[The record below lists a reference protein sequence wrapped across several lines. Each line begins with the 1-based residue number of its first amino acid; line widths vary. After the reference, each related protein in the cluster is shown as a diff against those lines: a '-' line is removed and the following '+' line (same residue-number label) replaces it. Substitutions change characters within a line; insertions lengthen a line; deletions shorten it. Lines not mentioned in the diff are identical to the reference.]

1 MSFQS
6 PLWLTAIV
14 PVLALAALY
23 VVKQLR
29 RKVYAARFS
38 QTGLAQSLLP
48 RRAGWVRHVAFG
60 LTLAALFGLVLSLA
74 QPSTEVR
81 VPRETATV
89 VLALDVS
96 LSMQAEDIDPSRFEA
111 MKDAATDFVEILP
124 PRINL
129 GLVSFSGTASTLV
142 APTTDREQVSGAIAN
157 LELSEATAIGEAV
170 FTSLTTIS
178 TFQSSLDVAEEEELP
193 PARILLLSDGYNTVG
208 RENTQAI
215 AAAQG
220 AGVEVSTI
228 AFGTDYGSIEIG
240 GEVTPVPI
248 DRDALRQ
255 IAEETGGQY
264 NEARTRAELE
274 AVYDDLGSQIGY
286 TTEPQDVSYWF
297 VRVATLLLACGLG
310 LAAWRLQRLF

>member
-1 MSFQS
+1 VSFQS
-6 PLWLTAIV
+6 PLWLIALV
-14 PVLALAALY
+14 PVVALAALY

-29 RKVYAARFS
+29 RRVYAARFS

-48 RRAGWVRHVAFG
+48 KRAGWVRHVAFG
-60 LTLAALFGLVLSLA
+60 LTLASLLALVLSLA

-96 LSMQAEDIDPSRFEA
+96 LSMQAEDIEPSRFEA
-111 MKDAATDFVEILP
+111 MKDAATDFVELLP

-129 GLVSFSGTASTLV
+129 GLVAFSGSASTLV
-142 APTTDREQVSGAIAN
+142 APTTDRDQVNAAIST
-157 LELSEATAIGEAV
+157 LELSEATAIGEAI

-178 TFQSSLDVAEEEELP
+178 TFQSSLDVAEDDELP

-220 AGVEVSTI
+220 AGVQVSTI

-248 DRDALRQ
+248 DRDALRA

>member
-6 PLWLTAIV
+6 PLWLIALV
-14 PVLALAALY
+14 PVVALAVLY
-23 VVKQLR
+23 VVRQMR
-29 RKVYAARFS
+29 RRVYAARFS

-60 LTLAALFGLVLSLA
+60 LTLAALLGLVLSLA

-96 LSMQAEDIDPSRFEA
+96 LSMQAEDITPSRFEA
-111 MKDAATDFVEILP
+111 MKDAAADFVDLLP
-124 PRINL
+124 ERINL
-129 GLVSFSGTASTLV
+129 GLVSFSGTAATLV
-142 APTTDREQVSGAIAN
+142 APTTDRDQVRGAIQN
-157 LELSEATAIGEAV
+157 LELSEATAIGEAI
-170 FTSLTTIS
+170 FTSLTTIT
-178 TFQSSLDVAEEEELP
+178 TFQSTLDVDDEEQLP

-220 AGVEVSTI
+220 AGVPVSTI

-255 IAEETGGQY
+255 IADETGGQY

-297 VRVATLLLACGLG
+297 VRVATLLLALGLG

>member
-6 PLWLTAIV
+6 PLWLIALV
-14 PVLALAALY
+14 PVVALAALY
-23 VVKQLR
+23 VVKQMR
-29 RKVYAARFS
+29 RRVYAARFS
-38 QTGLAQSLLP
+38 QTGLAAGLLP
-48 RRAGWVRHVAFG
+48 KRAGWVRHVAFG
-60 LTLAALFGLVLSLA
+60 LTLAALLGLVLSLA

-96 LSMQAEDIDPSRFEA
+96 LSMQAEDIEPSRFEA
-111 MKDAATDFVEILP
+111 MKDAAADFVDLLP
-124 PRINL
+124 ARINL

-142 APTTDREQVSGAIAN
+142 TPTTDRDQVRGAISN
-157 LELSEATAIGEAV
+157 LELSEATAIGEAI
-170 FTSLTTIS
+170 FTSLTAIT
-178 TFQSSLDVAEEEELP
+178 TFQSTLDVGDGEELP

-208 RENTQAI
+208 RENTQAT
-215 AAAQG
+215 AAAQA
-220 AGVEVSTI
+220 AGVPVSTI

-255 IAEETGGQY
+255 IADDTGGQY

-297 VRVATLLLACGLG
+297 VRVATLLLAMGLG

>member
-6 PLWLTAIV
+6 PLWLIALV
-14 PVLALAALY
+14 PVVALAVLY
-23 VVKQLR
+23 VVRQLR
-29 RKVYAARFS
+29 RRVYAARFS

-48 RRAGWVRHVAFG
+48 KRAGWVRHVAFG
-60 LTLAALFGLVLSLA
+60 LTLTALLGLVLSLA

-96 LSMQAEDIDPSRFEA
+96 LSMQAEDIEPSRFEA
-111 MKDAATDFVEILP
+111 MKAAASDFVDILP
-124 PRINL
+124 ERINL

-142 APTTDREQVSGAIAN
+142 APTTDREQVRGAIQN
-157 LELSEATAIGEAV
+157 LELSEATAIGEAI
-170 FTSLTTIS
+170 FTSLTTIT
-178 TFQSSLDVAEEEELP
+178 TFQSTLDVEDPEQLP

-215 AAAQG
+215 AAAQ
-220 AGVEVSTI
+220 AAEVPVSTI

-255 IAEETGGQY
+255 IADETGGQY
-264 NEARTRAELE
+264 NEARSRAELE

-286 TTEPQDVSYWF
+286 TTEPRDVSYWF

>member
-1 MSFQS
+1 VSFQS
-6 PLWLTAIV
+6 PLWLIALV
-14 PVLALAALY
+14 PVVALAVLY
-23 VVKQLR
+23 VVRQMR
-29 RKVYAARFS
+29 RRVYAARFS

-48 RRAGWVRHVAFG
+48 KRAGWVRHVAFG
-60 LTLAALFGLVLSLA
+60 LTLAALLGLVLSLA

-96 LSMQAEDIDPSRFEA
+96 LSMQAEDIEPSRFEA
-111 MKDAATDFVEILP
+111 MKDAASDFVDILP
-124 PRINL
+124 ERINL
-129 GLVSFSGTASTLV
+129 GLVSFSGTAATLV
-142 APTTDREQVSGAIAN
+142 APTTDREQVRGAIQN
-157 LELSEATAIGEAV
+157 LELSEATAIGEAI
-170 FTSLTTIS
+170 FTSLTTIT
-178 TFQSSLDVAEEEELP
+178 TFQSTLDVEDEEQLP

-220 AGVEVSTI
+220 AGVPVSTI

-255 IAEETGGQY
+255 IADETGGQY

-297 VRVATLLLACGLG
+297 VRVATLLLALGLG

>member
-1 MSFQS
+1 VSLQS
-6 PLWLTAIV
+6 PLWLIALV

-29 RKVYAARFS
+29 RRVYAARFS

-48 RRAGWVRHVAFG
+48 KRAGWVRHVAFG

-74 QPSTEVR
+74 RPSTEVR

-178 TFQSSLDVAEEEELP
+178 TFQSSLDVADEEELP

-248 DRDALRQ
+248 DREALRQ

>member
-1 MSFQS
+1 MSLQS
-6 PLWLTAIV
+6 PLWLIALV

-29 RKVYAARFS
+29 RRVYAARFS

-48 RRAGWVRHVAFG
+48 KRAGWVRHVAFG

-74 QPSTEVR
+74 RPSTEVR

-157 LELSEATAIGEAV
+157 LELSEATAIGEAI

-178 TFQSSLDVAEEEELP
+178 TFQSSLDVADEEELP

-248 DRDALRQ
+248 DREALRQ

-286 TTEPQDVSYWF
+286 TTEPQDVSHWF
-297 VRVATLLLACGLG
+297 VRVSTLLLACGLG

>member
-6 PLWLTAIV
+6 PLWLIALV
-14 PVLALAALY
+14 PVLALVAVY

-29 RKVYAARFS
+29 RRVYAARFS

-60 LTLAALFGLVLSLA
+60 LTLASLLGLVLSLA

-96 LSMQAEDIDPSRFEA
+96 LSMQAEDIEPSRFEA
-111 MKDAATDFVEILP
+111 MKDAATDFVELLP

-129 GLVSFSGTASTLV
+129 GLVSFSGSASTLV
-142 APTTDREQVSGAIAN
+142 APTTDRDQVNGAISN
-157 LELSEATAIGEAV
+157 LELSEATAIGEAI

-178 TFQSSLDVAEEEELP
+178 TFQSSLDVAEGDELP

-255 IAEETGGQY
+255 IAEETGGEY

>member
-1 MSFQS
+1 VSFQS
-6 PLWLTAIV
+6 PLWLIALV
-14 PVLALAALY
+14 PVVALAVLY
-23 VVKQLR
+23 VVRQMR
-29 RKVYAARFS
+29 RRVYAARFS

-48 RRAGWVRHVAFG
+48 KRAGWVRHVAFG
-60 LTLAALFGLVLSLA
+60 LTLAALLGLVLSLA

-96 LSMQAEDIDPSRFEA
+96 LSMQAEDIEPSRFEA
-111 MKDAATDFVEILP
+111 MKDAAADFVDILP
-124 PRINL
+124 ERINL
-129 GLVSFSGTASTLV
+129 GLVSFSGTAATLV
-142 APTTDREQVSGAIAN
+142 APTTDREQVRGAIQN
-157 LELSEATAIGEAV
+157 LELSEATAIGEAI
-170 FTSLTTIS
+170 FTSLTTIT
-178 TFQSSLDVAEEEELP
+178 TFQSTLDVEDEEQLP

-220 AGVEVSTI
+220 AGVPVSTI

-255 IAEETGGQY
+255 IADETGGQY

-297 VRVATLLLACGLG
+297 VRVATLLLALGLG

>member
-6 PLWLTAIV
+6 PLWLIALV
-14 PVLALAALY
+14 PVVALAALY

-29 RKVYAARFS
+29 RRVYAARFS

-48 RRAGWVRHVAFG
+48 KRAGWVRHVAFG
-60 LTLAALFGLVLSLA
+60 LTLTSLLALVLSLA

-96 LSMQAEDIDPSRFEA
+96 LSMQAEDIEPSRFEA
-111 MKDAATDFVEILP
+111 MKDAATDFVELLP

-129 GLVSFSGTASTLV
+129 GLVAFSGSASTLV
-142 APTTDREQVSGAIAN
+142 APTTDRDQVNAAIST
-157 LELSEATAIGEAV
+157 LELSEATAIGEAI

-178 TFQSSLDVAEEEELP
+178 TFQSSLDVAEDDELP

-220 AGVEVSTI
+220 AGVQVSTI

-248 DRDALRQ
+248 DRDALRA

>member
-6 PLWLTAIV
+6 PLWLIALV
-14 PVLALAALY
+14 PVVALAVLY
-23 VVKQLR
+23 VVRQLR
-29 RKVYAARFS
+29 RRVYAARFS

-48 RRAGWVRHVAFG
+48 KRAGWVRHVAFG
-60 LTLAALFGLVLSLA
+60 LTLTALLGLVLSLA

-96 LSMQAEDIDPSRFEA
+96 LSMQAEDIEPSRFEA
-111 MKDAATDFVEILP
+111 MKDAASDFVDILP
-124 PRINL
+124 ERINL

-142 APTTDREQVSGAIAN
+142 APTTDREQVRGAIQN
-157 LELSEATAIGEAV
+157 LELSEATAIGEAI
-170 FTSLTTIS
+170 FTSLTTIT
-178 TFQSSLDVAEEEELP
+178 TFQSTLDVEDPEQLP

-215 AAAQG
+215 AAAQ
-220 AGVEVSTI
+220 AAEVPVSTI

-255 IAEETGGQY
+255 IADETGGQY
-264 NEARTRAELE
+264 NEARSRAELE

-286 TTEPQDVSYWF
+286 TTEPRDVSYWF

>member
-1 MSFQS
+1 MTFQS
-6 PLWLTAIV
+6 PLWLIALV
-14 PVLALAALY
+14 PVLALVAVY

-29 RKVYAARFS
+29 RRVYAARFS

-48 RRAGWVRHVAFG
+48 KGAGWVRHVAFG
-60 LTLAALFGLVLSLA
+60 LTLASLLGLVLSLA

-96 LSMQAEDIDPSRFEA
+96 LSMQAEDIEPSRFEA
-111 MKDAATDFVEILP
+111 MKDAATDFVELLP

-129 GLVSFSGTASTLV
+129 GLVSFSGSASTLV
-142 APTTDREQVSGAIAN
+142 APTTDRDQVNAAISN
-157 LELSEATAIGEAV
+157 LQLSEATAIGEAI

-178 TFQSSLDVAEEEELP
+178 TFQSTLDVAEGDELP

>member
-6 PLWLTAIV
+6 PLWLIALV
-14 PVLALAALY
+14 PVVALAVLY
-23 VVKQLR
+23 VVRQMR
-29 RKVYAARFS
+29 RRVYAARFS

-60 LTLAALFGLVLSLA
+60 LTLAALLGLVLSLA

-96 LSMQAEDIDPSRFEA
+96 LSMQAEDIEPSRFEA
-111 MKDAATDFVEILP
+111 MKDAAADFVDILP
-124 PRINL
+124 ERINL
-129 GLVSFSGTASTLV
+129 GLVSFSGTAATLV
-142 APTTDREQVSGAIAN
+142 APTTDREQVRGAIQN
-157 LELSEATAIGEAV
+157 LELSEATAIGEAI
-170 FTSLTTIS
+170 FTSLTTIT
-178 TFQSSLDVAEEEELP
+178 TFQSTLDVDDEEQLP

-220 AGVEVSTI
+220 AGVPVSTI

-255 IAEETGGQY
+255 IADETGGQY

-297 VRVATLLLACGLG
+297 VRVATLLLALGLG

>member
-1 MSFQS
+1 MSLQS
-6 PLWLTAIV
+6 PLWLIALV

-29 RKVYAARFS
+29 RRVYAARFS

-48 RRAGWVRHVAFG
+48 KRAGWVRHVAFG

-74 QPSTEVR
+74 RPSTEVR

-178 TFQSSLDVAEEEELP
+178 TFQSSLDVADEEELP

-248 DRDALRQ
+248 DREALRQ

-286 TTEPQDVSYWF
+286 TTEPQDVSHWF
-297 VRVATLLLACGLG
+297 VRVSTLLLACGLG

>member
-6 PLWLTAIV
+6 PLWLIALV
-14 PVLALAALY
+14 PVVALAVLY
-23 VVKQLR
+23 VVRQMR
-29 RKVYAARFS
+29 RRVYAARFS

-48 RRAGWVRHVAFG
+48 KRAGWVRHVAFG
-60 LTLAALFGLVLSLA
+60 LTLAALLGLVLSLA

-96 LSMQAEDIDPSRFEA
+96 LSMQAEDIEPSRFEA
-111 MKDAATDFVEILP
+111 MKDAAADFVDILP
-124 PRINL
+124 DRINL

-142 APTTDREQVSGAIAN
+142 TPTTDRDQVRGAIDN
-157 LELSEATAIGEAV
+157 LELSEATAIGEAI
-170 FTSLTTIS
+170 FTSLTAIS
-178 TFQSSLDVAEEEELP
+178 TFQSTLDVAEDEELP

-208 RENTQAI
+208 RENSQAI
-215 AAAQG
+215 GAATA
-220 AGVEVSTI
+220 AGVPVSTI

-248 DRDALRQ
+248 DRDALQ
-255 IAEETGGQY
+255 AIADETGGQY

-297 VRVATLLLACGLG
+297 VRIAALLLFGGLG

>member
-1 MSFQS
+1 VSFES
-6 PLWLTAIV
+6 PLWLIALV
-14 PVLALAALY
+14 PVVALAVLY

-29 RKVYAARFS
+29 RRVYAARFS
-38 QTGLAQSLLP
+38 QTGLAASLLP
-48 RRAGWVRHVAFG
+48 KGVGWVRHVAFG
-60 LTLAALFGLVLSLA
+60 LTLASLLGLVLSLA

-89 VLALDVS
+89 VMALDVS
-96 LSMQAEDIDPSRFEA
+96 LSMQARDIEPSRFDA
-111 MKDAATDFVEILP
+111 MQDAAADFVEVLP
-124 PRINL
+124 ERINL
-129 GLVSFSGTASTLV
+129 GLVAFSGTASTLV
-142 APTTDREQVSGAIAN
+142 APTTDRDQVRAAIAN

-178 TFQSSLDVAEEEELP
+178 TFQASLDVAEGEDLP

-208 RENTQAI
+208 RENSQGI
-215 AAAQG
+215 EAAQA
-220 AGVEVSTI
+220 AGVPVSTI
-228 AFGTDYGSIEIG
+228 AFGTDYGSIDIG

-248 DRDALRQ
+248 DRDALRT

-264 NEARTRAELE
+264 NEAQSRAELE

-297 VRVATLLLACGLG
+297 VRVATLLLALGVG

>member
-6 PLWLTAIV
+6 PLWLTALV
-14 PVLALAALY
+14 PVVALAVLY
-23 VVKQLR
+23 VVRQLR
-29 RKVYAARFS
+29 RRVYAARFS
-38 QTGLAQSLLP
+38 QTGLASSLLP
-48 RRAGWVRHVAFG
+48 KRAGWVRHVAFG
-60 LTLAALFGLVLSLA
+60 LTLAALLGLVLSLA
-74 QPSTEVR
+74 RPSTEVR

-96 LSMQAEDIDPSRFEA
+96 LSMQAEDIEPSRFEA
-111 MKDAATDFVEILP
+111 MKDAAADFVELLP

-142 APTTDREQVSGAIAN
+142 APTTDRDQVNGAISN
-157 LELSEATAIGEAV
+157 LELSEATAIGEAI

-178 TFQSSLDVAEEEELP
+178 TFQSSLDVAEGEDLP

>member
-1 MSFQS
+1 VSFQS
-6 PLWLTAIV
+6 PLWLIALV
-14 PVLALAALY
+14 PVLALVAVY

-29 RKVYAARFS
+29 RRVYAARFS

-60 LTLAALFGLVLSLA
+60 LTLASLLGLVLSLA

-96 LSMQAEDIDPSRFEA
+96 LSMQAEDIEPSRFEA
-111 MKDAATDFVEILP
+111 MKDAATDFVELLP

-129 GLVSFSGTASTLV
+129 GLVSFSGSASTLV
-142 APTTDREQVSGAIAN
+142 APTTDRDQVNGAISN
-157 LELSEATAIGEAV
+157 LELSEATAIGEAI

-178 TFQSSLDVAEEEELP
+178 TFQSSLDVAEGDELP

-255 IAEETGGQY
+255 IAEETGGEY

>member
-1 MSFQS
+1 M
-6 PLWLTAIV
+6 WLIALV
-14 PVLALAALY
+14 PVVALAVLY
-23 VVKQLR
+23 VVRQMR
-29 RKVYAARFS
+29 RRVYAARFS

-60 LTLAALFGLVLSLA
+60 LTLAALLGLVLSLA

-96 LSMQAEDIDPSRFEA
+96 LSMQAEDIEPSRFEA
-111 MKDAATDFVEILP
+111 MKDAAADFVDILP
-124 PRINL
+124 ERINL
-129 GLVSFSGTASTLV
+129 GLVSFSGTAATLV
-142 APTTDREQVSGAIAN
+142 APTTDREQVRGAIQN
-157 LELSEATAIGEAV
+157 LELSEATAIGEAI
-170 FTSLTTIS
+170 FTSLTTIT
-178 TFQSSLDVAEEEELP
+178 TFQSTLDVDDEEQLP

-220 AGVEVSTI
+220 AGVPVSTI

-255 IAEETGGQY
+255 IADETGGQY

-297 VRVATLLLACGLG
+297 VRVATLLLALGLG

>member
-1 MSFQS
+1 
-6 PLWLTAIV
+6 
-14 PVLALAALY
+14 
-23 VVKQLR
+23 
-29 RKVYAARFS
+29 
-38 QTGLAQSLLP
+38 
-48 RRAGWVRHVAFG
+48 VAFG
-60 LTLAALFGLVLSLA
+60 LTLASLLGLVLSLA

-96 LSMQAEDIDPSRFEA
+96 LSMQAEDIEPSRFEA
-111 MKDAATDFVEILP
+111 MKDAAADFAEILP
-124 PRINL
+124 DRINL

-142 APTTDREQVSGAIAN
+142 TPTTDRDQVRGAIAN
-157 LELSEATAIGEAV
+157 LELSEATAIGEAI
-170 FTSLTTIS
+170 FTSLTTIT
-178 TFQSSLDVAEEEELP
+178 TFQSTLDVDEGEELP

-220 AGVEVSTI
+220 AGVPVSTI

-248 DRDALRQ
+248 DRDALRM
-255 IAEETGGQY
+255 IADETGGEY

-297 VRVATLLLACGLG
+297 VRIATLLLFGGLG

>member
-6 PLWLTAIV
+6 PLWLIALV
-14 PVLALAALY
+14 PVVALAVLY
-23 VVKQLR
+23 VVRQLR
-29 RKVYAARFS
+29 RRVYAARFS

-48 RRAGWVRHVAFG
+48 KRAGWVRHVAFG
-60 LTLAALFGLVLSLA
+60 LTLTALLGLVLSLA

-96 LSMQAEDIDPSRFEA
+96 LSMQAEDIEPSRFEA
-111 MKDAATDFVEILP
+111 MKAAASDFVDILP
-124 PRINL
+124 ERINL

-142 APTTDREQVSGAIAN
+142 APTTDREQVRGAIQN
-157 LELSEATAIGEAV
+157 LELSEATAIGEAI
-170 FTSLTTIS
+170 FTSLTTIT
-178 TFQSSLDVAEEEELP
+178 TFQSTLDVDDPEQLP

-215 AAAQG
+215 AAAQ
-220 AGVEVSTI
+220 AAEVPVSTI

-255 IAEETGGQY
+255 IADDTGGQY
-264 NEARTRAELE
+264 NEARSRAELE

>member
-6 PLWLTAIV
+6 PLWLIALV
-14 PVLALAALY
+14 PVVALAVLY
-23 VVKQLR
+23 VVRQMR
-29 RKVYAARFS
+29 RRVYAARFS

-48 RRAGWVRHVAFG
+48 KRAGWVRHVAFG
-60 LTLAALFGLVLSLA
+60 LTLAALLGLVLSLA

-96 LSMQAEDIDPSRFEA
+96 LSMQAEDIEPSRFEA
-111 MKDAATDFVEILP
+111 MKDAAADFVDILP
-124 PRINL
+124 ERINL
-129 GLVSFSGTASTLV
+129 GLVSFSGTAATLV
-142 APTTDREQVSGAIAN
+142 APTTDREQVRGAIQN
-157 LELSEATAIGEAV
+157 LELSEATAIGEAI
-170 FTSLTTIS
+170 FTSLTTIT
-178 TFQSSLDVAEEEELP
+178 TFQSTLDVEDEEQLP

-220 AGVEVSTI
+220 AGVPVSTI

-255 IAEETGGQY
+255 IADETGGQY

-297 VRVATLLLACGLG
+297 VRVATLLLALGLG

>member
-1 MSFQS
+1 VSFQS
-6 PLWLTAIV
+6 PLWLIALV
-14 PVLALAALY
+14 PVVALAVLY
-23 VVKQLR
+23 VVRQMR
-29 RKVYAARFS
+29 RRVYAARFS

-48 RRAGWVRHVAFG
+48 KRAGWVRHVAFG
-60 LTLAALFGLVLSLA
+60 LTLAALLGLVLSLA

-96 LSMQAEDIDPSRFEA
+96 LSMQAEDIEPSRFEA
-111 MKDAATDFVEILP
+111 MKDAASDFVDILP
-124 PRINL
+124 ERINL
-129 GLVSFSGTASTLV
+129 GLVSFSGTAATLV
-142 APTTDREQVSGAIAN
+142 APTTDREQVRGAIQN
-157 LELSEATAIGEAV
+157 LELSEATAIGEAI

-178 TFQSSLDVAEEEELP
+178 TFQSTLDVEDEEQLP

-220 AGVEVSTI
+220 AGVPVSTI

-255 IAEETGGQY
+255 IADETGGQY

-297 VRVATLLLACGLG
+297 VRVATLLLALGLG

>member
-1 MSFQS
+1 VSFQS
-6 PLWLTAIV
+6 PLWLIALV
-14 PVLALAALY
+14 PVVALAVLY
-23 VVKQLR
+23 VVRQLR
-29 RKVYAARFS
+29 RRVYAARFS

-48 RRAGWVRHVAFG
+48 KRAGWVRHVAFG
-60 LTLAALFGLVLSLA
+60 LTLAALLGLVLSLA

-96 LSMQAEDIDPSRFEA
+96 LSMQAEDIEPSRFEA
-111 MKDAATDFVEILP
+111 MKDAASDFVDILP
-124 PRINL
+124 ERINL

-142 APTTDREQVSGAIAN
+142 APTTDRDQVRGAIQN
-157 LELSEATAIGEAV
+157 LELSEATAIGEAI

-178 TFQSSLDVAEEEELP
+178 TFQSTLDVGEDEALP

-215 AAAQG
+215 AAAQ
-220 AGVEVSTI
+220 AAQVPVSTI

-248 DRDALRQ
+248 DRDALRA
-255 IAEETGGQY
+255 IADETGGQY

-297 VRVATLLLACGLG
+297 VRVATLLLALGLG

>member
-6 PLWLTAIV
+6 PLWLIALV
-14 PVLALAALY
+14 PVLALVAVY

-29 RKVYAARFS
+29 RRVYAARFS

-60 LTLAALFGLVLSLA
+60 LTLASLLGLVLSLA

-96 LSMQAEDIDPSRFEA
+96 LSMQAEDIEPSRFEA
-111 MKDAATDFVEILP
+111 MKDAATDFVELLP

-129 GLVSFSGTASTLV
+129 GLVSFSGSASTLV
-142 APTTDREQVSGAIAN
+142 APTTDRDQVNGAISN
-157 LELSEATAIGEAV
+157 LELSEATAIGEAI

-178 TFQSSLDVAEEEELP
+178 TFQSSLDVVEGDELP

-255 IAEETGGQY
+255 IAEETGGEY

>member
-1 MSFQS
+1 VSFQS
-6 PLWLTAIV
+6 PLWLIALV
-14 PVLALAALY
+14 PVVALAVLY
-23 VVKQLR
+23 VVRQMR
-29 RKVYAARFS
+29 RRVYAARFS

-48 RRAGWVRHVAFG
+48 KRAGWVRHVAFG
-60 LTLAALFGLVLSLA
+60 LTLAALLGLVLSLA
-74 QPSTEVR
+74 RPSTEVR

-96 LSMQAEDIDPSRFEA
+96 LSMQAEDIEPSRFEA
-111 MKDAATDFVEILP
+111 MKDAAADFVDILP
-124 PRINL
+124 ERINL

-142 APTTDREQVSGAIAN
+142 APTTDRDQVRGAIQN
-157 LELSEATAIGEAV
+157 LELSEATAIGEAI
-170 FTSLTTIS
+170 FTSLTTIT
-178 TFQSSLDVAEEEELP
+178 TFQSTLDVDDEEQLP

-220 AGVEVSTI
+220 AGVPVSTI

-255 IAEETGGQY
+255 IADETGGQY

-297 VRVATLLLACGLG
+297 VRVATLLLALGLG

>member
-6 PLWLTAIV
+6 PLWLTALV
-14 PVLALAALY
+14 PALALGALY

-29 RKVYAARFS
+29 RRVYAARFS

-48 RRAGWVRHVAFG
+48 KRAGWVRHVAFG

-111 MKDAATDFVEILP
+111 MKDAASDFVDILP

-157 LELSEATAIGEAV
+157 LELSEATAIGEAI

-264 NEARTRAELE
+264 NEARSRAELE

-297 VRVATLLLACGLG
+297 VRVSTLLLACGLG

>member
-1 MSFQS
+1 VSFQS
-6 PLWLTAIV
+6 PLWLIALV
-14 PVLALAALY
+14 PVLALVAVY

-29 RKVYAARFS
+29 RRVYAARFS

-60 LTLAALFGLVLSLA
+60 LTLASLLGLVLSLA

-96 LSMQAEDIDPSRFEA
+96 LSMQAEDIEPSRFEA
-111 MKDAATDFVEILP
+111 MKDAATDFVELLP

-129 GLVSFSGTASTLV
+129 GLVSFSGSASTLV
-142 APTTDREQVSGAIAN
+142 APTTDRDQVNGAISN
-157 LELSEATAIGEAV
+157 LELSEATAIGEAI

-178 TFQSSLDVAEEEELP
+178 TFQSSLDVVEGDELP

-255 IAEETGGQY
+255 IAEETGGEY

>member
-6 PLWLTAIV
+6 PLWLIALV
-14 PVLALAALY
+14 PVVALAVLY
-23 VVKQLR
+23 VVRQLR
-29 RKVYAARFS
+29 RRVYAARFS

-48 RRAGWVRHVAFG
+48 KRAGWVRHVAFG
-60 LTLAALFGLVLSLA
+60 LTLTALLGLVLSLA

-96 LSMQAEDIDPSRFEA
+96 LSMQAEDIEPSRFEA
-111 MKDAATDFVEILP
+111 MKAAASDFVDILP
-124 PRINL
+124 ERINL

-142 APTTDREQVSGAIAN
+142 APTTDREQVRGAIQN
-157 LELSEATAIGEAV
+157 LELSEATAIGEAI
-170 FTSLTTIS
+170 FTSLTTIT
-178 TFQSSLDVAEEEELP
+178 TFQSTLDVEDPEQLP

-215 AAAQG
+215 AAAQ
-220 AGVEVSTI
+220 AAEVPVSTI

-255 IAEETGGQY
+255 IADETGGQY
-264 NEARTRAELE
+264 NEARSRAELE

-286 TTEPQDVSYWF
+286 TTEPRDVSYWF
-297 VRVATLLLACGLG
+297 VRVATLLLAGGLG

>member
-6 PLWLTAIV
+6 PLWLIALV
-14 PVLALAALY
+14 PVVALAVLY
-23 VVKQLR
+23 VVRQLR
-29 RKVYAARFS
+29 RRVYAARFS

-48 RRAGWVRHVAFG
+48 KRAGWVRHVAFG
-60 LTLAALFGLVLSLA
+60 LTLAALLGLVLSLA

-96 LSMQAEDIDPSRFEA
+96 LSMQAEDIEPSRFEA
-111 MKDAATDFVEILP
+111 MKDAASDFVDILP
-124 PRINL
+124 ERINL

-142 APTTDREQVSGAIAN
+142 APTTDREQVRGAIQN
-157 LELSEATAIGEAV
+157 LELSEATAIGEAI
-170 FTSLTTIS
+170 FTSLTTIT
-178 TFQSSLDVAEEEELP
+178 TFQSTLDVEDPEQLP

-215 AAAQG
+215 AAAQ
-220 AGVEVSTI
+220 AAEVPVSTI

-255 IAEETGGQY
+255 IADETGGQY
-264 NEARTRAELE
+264 NEARSRAELE

-286 TTEPQDVSYWF
+286 TTEPRDVSYWF